1 MSSGQ
6 LLCVVNPGQE
16 TYPDSNF
23 ATPDKRSDTDVID
36 FDDTA
41 DESVEFPAW
50 MPDNYSGGGVTVT
63 IGYMAST
70 ATSGTVS
77 LDIAF
82 KSMTD
87 DVDNIS
93 KSFAAANNVNSTT
106 ASASG
111 EIKYQSLTIT
121 DGADMDSVAANEW
134 FKIKFTR
141 DADSTTSTDN
151 LVGDIELVFIEF
163 KET

>member
-6 LLCVVNPGQE
+6 LLWAFFPGSE
-16 TYPDSNF
+16 TYPSSAF
-23 ATPDKRSDTDVID
+23 PTPGKRSNTDVINL
-36 FDDTA
+36 DDTA
-41 DESVEFPAW
+41 DENFEIPMW
-50 MPDNYSGGGVTVT
+50 MPDNYDGGGIT
-63 IGYMAST
+63 IRFGYMAAS

-77 LDIAF
+77 VDIAL

-93 KSFAAANNVNSTT
+93 KSFATAINVNSTT

-111 EIKYQSLTIT
+111 EIKYQTITFT
-121 DGADMDSVAANEW
+121 DGAQMDNVGANEW
-134 FKIKFTR
+134 YKINFLR
-141 DADSTTSTDN
+141 DANSTSSTDN
-151 LVGDIELVFIEF
+151 MVGDMQFVFLEV

>member
-6 LLCVVNPGQE
+6 LLCVLNPGQE
-16 TYPDSNF
+16 TYPDSDF
-23 ATPDKRSDTDVID
+23 PTPDKRSNTDVID
-36 FDDTA
+36 FDDNA

-50 MPDNYSGGGVTVT
+50 MPDNYDGGGITVT

-77 LDIAF
+77 LNVAL

-93 KSFAAANNVNSTT
+93 KAFATAINVNSTT

-111 EIKYQSLTIT
+111 EIKYQTLMLD
-121 DGADMDSVAANEW
+121 DGAEMDNVAANEW
-134 FKIKFTR
+134 FKLMFER
-141 DADSTTSTDN
+141 DANTQTSTDN
-151 LVGDIELVFIEF
+151 LVGDIELVFIEI